1 MNKMNLFEK
10 IENGEIKLEGSK
22 KRFFVNQGGQKVTLS
37 TMKYVI
43 E

>member
-1 MNKMNLFEK
+1 MYRERVGYLTPVEFEEK
-10 IENGEIKLEGSK
+10 IKKL
-22 KRFFVNQGGQKVTLS
+22 QILCQLGGQKVTLS